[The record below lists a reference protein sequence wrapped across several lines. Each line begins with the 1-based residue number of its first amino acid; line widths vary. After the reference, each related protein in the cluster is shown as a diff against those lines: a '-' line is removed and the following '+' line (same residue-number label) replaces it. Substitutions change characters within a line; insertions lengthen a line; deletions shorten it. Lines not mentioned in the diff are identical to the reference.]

1 MLRWRALL
9 VTYDVQLAHRAR
21 KSMGNAD
28 GLSRLPLPTDRDHTE
43 ICEHIPSLFKDV
55 LILATEDDDGVVH
68 VKLLDARTVAK
79 LTRKDS
85 LLSRVQHWILQGWSS
100 GPQGDEFSHEVVR
113 LVRGCL
119 LCGSKVIVL
128 KQLQN
133 EILDVL
139 HHAHPGAIR
148 MKALARSYVWWPCID
163 GQIEQW
169 LPNIPGGSS
178 IGTTHQKPRREW
190 TLRPWSRI
198 HIDFAS
204 PFHGKTYL
212 PLVELYSKWLVV
224 EQVPSIQS
232 PDVIHCLAWI
242 FAATQ
247 TARCHNNGTAF
258 DSSSFRQFRRANRVR
273 FLRTTAYHPTSNGQE
288 ERVVHTT
295 KQALRSTIPDKWRIK
310 PSRFLLNYRLTPH
323 AMTGLSPAET
333 LLQRRLTPLLD
344 RLHPDCLGMEKM
356 HQEEDINMAAEEN
369 PKTQQFQM
377 GDRVWAR
384 DFHARLSQIDTQ
396 SGTRIPADWSNSCP
410 EGISHGGNQLDKAV
424 RAPTDAAEERE
435 EGGTTA
441 AQAIQPGVSMD
452 SSPTGQK

>member
-28 GLSRLPLPTDRDHTE
+28 GLSRLPLPTDRDHTGTPLE
-43 ICEHIPSLFKDV
+43 KSVNTSHRSSKTSSFWQP
-55 LILATEDDDGVVH
+55 
-68 VKLLDARTVAK
+68 RT
-79 LTRKDS
+79 TMES
-85 LLSRVQHWILQGWSS
+85 CT
-100 GPQGDEFSHEVVR
+100 EVVR

-396 SGTRIPADWSNSCP
+396 SGTRSDYTAFALDRTVQQ
-410 EGISHGGNQLDKAV
+410 GNAY
-424 RAPTDAAEERE
+424 RAF
-435 EGGTTA
+435 G
-441 AQAIQPGVSMD
+441 
-452 SSPTGQK
+452 